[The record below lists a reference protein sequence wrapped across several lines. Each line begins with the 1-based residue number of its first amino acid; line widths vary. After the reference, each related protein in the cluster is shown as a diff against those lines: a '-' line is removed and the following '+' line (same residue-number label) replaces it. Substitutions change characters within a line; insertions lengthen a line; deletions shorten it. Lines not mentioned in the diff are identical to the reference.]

1 MVHVFCKHLSPGDES
16 ARNPK
21 PKGFSQVERNP
32 SYAGST
38 IWRTTADHPAEEM
51 SERRDHSKNLSGKA
65 RIELCAKSIHF
76 KGVRRFGEGQ
86 SVNIGQELL
95 TVVPPNYLPSPR
107 SGLR

>member
-38 IWRTTADHPAEEM
+38 IWRTTAHEKGAQTGDDTIRGAQVG
-51 SERRDHSKNLSGKA
+51 STFTA
-65 RIELCAKSIHF
+65 TIED
-76 KGVRRFGEGQ
+76 
-86 SVNIGQELL
+86 QELML
-95 TVVPPNYLPSPR
+95 DEHRLGNDGTQTSR
-107 SGLR
+107 SC